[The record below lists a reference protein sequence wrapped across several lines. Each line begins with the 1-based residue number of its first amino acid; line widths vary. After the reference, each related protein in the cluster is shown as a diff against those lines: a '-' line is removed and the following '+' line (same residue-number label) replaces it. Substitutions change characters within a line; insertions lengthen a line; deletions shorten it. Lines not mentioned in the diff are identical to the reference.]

1 MSGLPMNYTTSYRWS
16 GEAELGTSGAEGR
29 SDLPLAGPH
38 VGDRYNPELF
48 LVMAAESCLANSL
61 FAVAGMSQL
70 EIRGYSSEAEGEL
83 ELEKG
88 KGYRF
93 KRITIHPVVTVEA
106 GKEERAAKLLDK
118 AHAICLVSR
127 SLNCPVEMEPEI
139 LAG

>member
-1 MSGLPMNYTTSYRWS
+1 MSGLPMIYTTSYHWS
-16 GEAELGTSGAEGR
+16 GQAELGTIGAEGR
-29 SDLPLAGPH
+29 SDLPLASPH

-48 LVMAAESCLANSL
+48 LVMAVESCLANSL

-70 EIRGYSSEAEGEL
+70 EIRSYESAAEGEL

-93 KRITIHPVVTVEA
+93 KRVTIRPVLTVEA
-106 GKEERAAKLLDK
+106 GKEERATRLLEK

-127 SLNCPVEMEPEI
+127 SLNCPVEVEPEI
-139 LAG
+139 RAA